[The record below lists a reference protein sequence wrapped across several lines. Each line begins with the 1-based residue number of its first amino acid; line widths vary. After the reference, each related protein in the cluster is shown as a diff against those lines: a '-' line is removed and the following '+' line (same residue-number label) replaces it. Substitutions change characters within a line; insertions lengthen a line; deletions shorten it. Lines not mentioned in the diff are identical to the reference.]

1 MTVNE
6 IKKSLECF
14 SDDELNSLITAIRT
28 QTNKRKN
35 ERIKT
40 AFEAFKEA
48 AFDLDKLLDID
59 YTIEGESYTMYGI
72 LCSIGD
78 AIKEEGYSL

>member
-59 YTIEGESYTMYGI
+59 YTIEGESYTMYDI
-72 LCSIGD
+72 LCSIRD